1 MKDQAKKIPKP
12 LFKPEECII
21 TEGAPKFK
29 RPSQLIILGGGTS
42 MKEGIS
48 KGLWEKLQDRFT
60 LGINYSFHYFKSTLQ
75 TYVDLDF
82 YSNEWDDLE
91 SLPLIVGKYHKL
103 IEKEIRSKTI
113 MLQINPKTYVRDLS
127 SGVYKSSLCG
137 LFSLSLGINLL
148 DKGEIFLLGY
158 DHTNSSN
165 GEKDKNGK
173 LLTHFY
179 QGKLNHRGIGKVN
192 YYKNKGRADRDFGAY
207 TGEKKIKIY
216 NVSLDSKINTF
227 PKISYDKFFS
237 MLDTDT
243 FDQSKLRDLIRKKL
257 DNKNVK

>member
-21 TEGAPKFK
+21 TEGVPKFK

>member
-21 TEGAPKFK
+21 TEGVPKFK

-192 YYKNKGRADRDFGAY
+192 YYKNKGRADRDFGVYA
-207 TGEKKIKIY
+207 GEKKIKIY

-227 PKISYDKFFS
+227 PKISYDNFFS
-237 MLDTDT
+237 MLDSDT
-243 FDQSKLRDLIRKKL
+243 FDQSRLRDIIRKKL
-257 DNKNVK
+257 DNKNIK

>member
-1 MKDQAKKIPKP
+1 MKDKSKKLPKP

-21 TEGAPKFK
+21 TTGVPKFK
-29 RPSQLIILGGGTS
+29 KPSQLIIIGGGFS

-48 KGLWEKLQDRFT
+48 KGLWEKLKDRFT

-103 IEKEIRSKTI
+103 IEKEIRGQTI

-127 SGVYKSSLCG
+127 TGVYKSSLCG

-148 DKGEIFLLGY
+148 DKGEIFLLGFDY
-158 DHTNSSN
+158 ADN
-165 GEKDKNGK
+165 GTKADNGK
-173 LLTHFY
+173 ANTHFY
-179 QGKLNHRGIGKVN
+179 QGEINHRGIGKCN
-192 YYKNKGRADRDFGAY
+192 YYKNKGRADRDFGVY
-207 TGEKKIKIY
+207 STEKKVKIY
-216 NVSLDSKINTF
+216 NVSLDSKINIF
-227 PKISYDKFFS
+227 PRISYDKFFS
-237 MLDTDT
+237 MLDSYT
-243 FDQSKLRDLIRKKL
+243 FDQSRLRGSIRKRLEK
-257 DNKNVK
+257 KNIK

>member
-1 MKDQAKKIPKP
+1 MKEEKKKIPKS

-21 TEGAPKFK
+21 AEGVPKFK

>member
-1 MKDQAKKIPKP
+1 MKEEKKKIPKS

-21 TEGAPKFK
+21 AEGVPKFK

-48 KGLWEKLQDRFT
+48 KGLWDKLKDRFT

-103 IEKEIRSKTI
+103 IEKEIRGKTI

-127 SGVYKSSLCG
+127 SGVYKSCLCG